1 MARRILQKSPESV
14 KNIGRWVR
22 NNIIPFP
29 YGYGLLSVRF
39 YNWLMKTQWFTLEE
53 LEEVQNE
60 RLRMVIRH
68 AYQKVPYYRRI
79 FDERNLK
86 PTDVQSKEDL
96 ELLPILTKND
106 VRQHFCELIAKD
118 SESYKPTLQHTSGS
132 TGQPLN
138 YYIDATLSKLIAA
151 TVWRHWRWCGIEHGE
166 PIAVFRGTLIDD
178 FGNKRRSYFRTIGNE
193 THFSTFEMNK
203 ETMAMYIEKLNKIK
217 PSLVVGYPAS
227 LEVLAEFM
235 NETSL
240 SLRHRP
246 KAIHTSSEVVLPE
259 QREIIGNAFD
269 APLFDW
275 YGQGESTVCA
285 GECECHR
292 GLHLNLEF
300 GCTEFTK
307 TEESEDQRNV
317 YNVVSTSLWNFSM
330 PFIRYDTEDL
340 ALIENTK
347 CKCGRGLPLVQKI
360 IGRQADIIEGVN
372 GVKTSPSSLVHF
384 WKYKVAPKLSA
395 VEYAQIV
402 QEKTD
407 SLLVRL
413 VGQEDKEN
421 EEVIRVQLNTLLG
434 NMKIEFEY
442 LSRIPTGQKWR
453 FTVSKLDRS
462 RRAS

>member
-1 MARRILQKSPESV
+1 
-14 KNIGRWVR
+14 
-22 NNIIPFP
+22 
-29 YGYGLLSVRF
+29 
-39 YNWLMKTQWFTLEE
+39 
-53 LEEVQNE
+53 
-60 RLRMVIRH
+60 
-68 AYQKVPYYRRI
+68 
-79 FDERNLK
+79 
-86 PTDVQSKEDL
+86 
-96 ELLPILTKND
+96 
-106 VRQHFCELIAKD
+106 
-118 SESYKPTLQHTSGS
+118 
-132 TGQPLN
+132 
-138 YYIDATLSKLIAA
+138 
-151 TVWRHWRWCGIEHGE
+151 
-166 PIAVFRGTLIDD
+166 
-178 FGNKRRSYFRTIGNE
+178 
-193 THFSTFEMNK
+193 
-203 ETMAMYIEKLNKIK
+203 
-217 PSLVVGYPAS
+217 
-227 LEVLAEFM
+227 
-235 NETSL
+235 
-240 SLRHRP
+240 
-246 KAIHTSSEVVLPE
+246 VVLPE
-259 QREIIGNAFD
+259 QREIIENAFD

-340 ALIENTK
+340 ALIEDTK
-347 CKCGRGLPLVQKI
+347 CECGRGLPLVEKI

-372 GVKTSPSSLVHF
+372 GVKTSPSALVHF